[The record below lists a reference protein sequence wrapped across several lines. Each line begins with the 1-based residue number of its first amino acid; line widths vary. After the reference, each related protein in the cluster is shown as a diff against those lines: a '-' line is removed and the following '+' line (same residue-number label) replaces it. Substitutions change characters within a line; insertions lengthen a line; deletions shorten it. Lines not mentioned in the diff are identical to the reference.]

1 MKATKVVIAA
11 VVTAAL
17 RVAHAQEGLPD
28 TVGYRVRQGDTLE
41 LIAAEYYG
49 DRNKAVFIMVENKIV
64 HARPL
69 RPGERL
75 RVPVTREIATGP
87 GDTFESLAG
96 THLGSTRRGAFLAE
110 FNGMA
115 PGDSIPAGTVITL
128 PFTVMHTAATIESLG
143 EVAKAYFGDGR
154 NAELLRRY
162 NFLDKP
168 TIDKNEQLIIPVHH
182 VRMSPAKM
190 PPLDAE
196 SKVRR
201 DHRRAAVAKVAKAMP
216 AAQQAWKDG
225 DFEGVKTTLA
235 PLEADLDFLDAHDAV
250 EVTMLLGAA
259 QIAFGDLETATA
271 SFKRALDRQPNYT
284 LQRYDASPKVLA
296 VWQKAGGH
304 VEP

>member
-1 MKATKVVIAA
+1 M
-11 VVTAAL
+11 AAL
-17 RVAHAQEGLPD
+17 LGIAHAQEGLAD

-75 RVPVTREIATGP
+75 RVPVTREVATGP

-96 THLGSTRRGAFLAE
+96 AHLGSTRRGAFLAE

-115 PGDSIPAGTVITL
+115 PSDSLPAGTVITL
-128 PFTVMHTAATIESLG
+128 PFTVVHIAATTESLA

-162 NFLDKP
+162 NFLEKS
-168 TIDKNEQLIIPVHH
+168 TLDKNEQLIVPVHH

-196 SKVRR
+196 SKARR
-201 DHRRAAVAKVAKAMP
+201 DHRRTALAKVAKALAM
-216 AAQQAWKDG
+216 AHQAWKAG
-225 DFEGVKTTLA
+225 DFEGVKATLI
-235 PLEADLDFLDAHDAV
+235 PLEADLDFLDARDAV
-250 EVTMLLGAA
+250 DVTMLLGAA
-259 QIAFGDLETATA
+259 HVAFDNTEAATA